1 VILSLLPLGL
11 GYLAI
16 LRDPRRRAWA
26 DRMTG
31 TEVIYDDVLRS
42 APHAGSKSNPAAAA
56 RHRARETPGAEINPK
71 KGGEEDA

>member
-1 VILSLLPLGL
+1 MRGDCCAIRRVFAVLLSLLPLGL

-31 TEVIYDDVLRS
+31 TEVVYDVEARAAPRADVRRS
-42 APHAGSKSNPAAAA
+42 DRPS
-56 RHRARETPGAEINPK
+56 RARS
-71 KGGEEDA
+71 